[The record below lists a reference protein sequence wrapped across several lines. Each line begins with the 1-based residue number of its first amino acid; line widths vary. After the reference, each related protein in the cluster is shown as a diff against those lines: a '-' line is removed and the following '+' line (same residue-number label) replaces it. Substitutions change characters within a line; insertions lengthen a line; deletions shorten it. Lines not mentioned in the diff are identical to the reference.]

1 MEHSENIKKRYV
13 NHSDMKLEKFKK
25 AAYEV
30 IEYKDKIIR
39 MLCAILEVQGITTV
53 NIKEYISSNNEP
65 SLDSFLD
72 NNQYESKGYKKKTS
86 SRKRTLINVPDFR
99 TLKKNKELNLFSN
112 PDKMNE
118 ELIKEKNFSDSVLSS
133 YRMSLDD
140 KKLQNK
146 MIDNILFRD
155 ISGGKKRTF
164 VEEVEDNEDKNN
176 KSAQKYIDGNDKNF
190 IESRKKALENF
201 QQNENNYDCTYKTI
215 KKKNISGCNTTSK
228 LKDLNNSEECQLCLM
243 PNSDSLHGNFPPTF
257 YKLTCDHIF
266 HLMCLYE
273 TVIRRECRKTC
284 CICHNELSE
293 NDKNEII
300 NKVKLEKKENEK
312 KSKLLFKVMKL
323 QAENKDYPRKDIC
336 S

>member
-1 MEHSENIKKRYV
+1 MEHSENVKKKYV

-53 NIKEYISSNNEP
+53 NIKEYISSTNEP
-65 SLDSFLD
+65 SLDFFLD
-72 NNQYESKGYKKKTS
+72 NNEYETKGYKKKTS

-99 TLKKNKELNLFSN
+99 ALKKNKELNLFSN
-112 PDKMNE
+112 PDKINE

-146 MIDNILFRD
+146 MIDNILLRD
-155 ISGGKKRTF
+155 ISGGKKEIE
-164 VEEVEDNEDKNN
+164 VNEEKNI
-176 KSAQKYIDGNDKNF
+176 KSVQKYNEGNDKNF

-201 QQNENNYDCTYKTI
+201 QQNENNYDCTYKAI
-215 KKKNISGCNTTSK
+215 KKKKISGCNITTK
-228 LKDLNNSEECQLCLM
+228 LKDINNSDECQLCLM

-257 YKLTCDHIF
+257 YKLTCDHVF

-284 CICHNELSE
+284 CICHSELGE

-300 NKVKLEKKENEK
+300 NKVKREKKENEK

-323 QAENKDYPRKDIC
+323 QAENKNYPGKDIC

>member
-1 MEHSENIKKRYV
+1 MEHSENIKKKYI

-39 MLCAILEVQGITTV
+39 MLYAILEVQGITTV

-65 SLDSFLD
+65 PLDYFLD
-72 NNQYESKGYKKKTS
+72 NNEYESKGYKKKTS

-112 PDKMNE
+112 PDKIND

-155 ISGGKKRTF
+155 ISGGEK
-164 VEEVEDNEDKNN
+164 EVEDNDEKNI
-176 KSAQKYIDGNDKNF
+176 KSVQKCIDRNDKNF

-201 QQNENNYDCTYKTI
+201 QQNENNYDCAYKTI
-215 KKKNISGCNTTSK
+215 KKKNISGCNTTTK
-228 LKDLNNSEECQLCLM
+228 LKDINNSEECQLCLM
-243 PNSDSLHGNFPPTF
+243 PNSESLHGNFPPTF
-257 YKLTCDHIF
+257 YKLSCDHIF

-284 CICHNELSE
+284 CICHSELSE
-293 NDKNEII
+293 NNKNEII
-300 NKVKLEKKENEK
+300 NKVKREKKENEK

-323 QAENKDYPRKDIC
+323 QAENKNYPGKDIC

>member
-1 MEHSENIKKRYV
+1 MEHSENIKKKYV

-25 AAYEV
+25 AAYEI

-53 NIKEYISSNNEP
+53 NIKEYISSSNEP
-65 SLDSFLD
+65 SLDYLLD

-86 SRKRTLINVPDFR
+86 SRKRTLINVTDFR
-99 TLKKNKELNLFSN
+99 TLKRNKELNLFSN
-112 PDKMNE
+112 PDKINE

-140 KKLQNK
+140 KKIQNK
-146 MIDNILFRD
+146 MIDNLLFRD

-164 VEEVEDNEDKNN
+164 VEVEDNEVKNI
-176 KSAQKYIDGNDKNF
+176 KSVQKYMDGNDKNF

-215 KKKNISGCNTTSK
+215 KKKNISGCNTTTK

-243 PNSDSLHGNFPPTF
+243 PNNDSLHGNFPPTF

-284 CICHNELSE
+284 CICHSELNE

-300 NKVKLEKKENEK
+300 NKVKREKKENEK

-323 QAENKDYPRKDIC
+323 QAENKNYPRKDIC

>member
-30 IEYKDKIIR
+30 IEYKEKIIR

-53 NIKEYISSNNEP
+53 NIKEYISSSNEP

-72 NNQYESKGYKKKTS
+72 NNQY
-86 SRKRTLINVPDFR
+86 D
-99 TLKKNKELNLFSN
+99 
-112 PDKMNE
+112 
-118 ELIKEKNFSDSVLSS
+118 
-133 YRMSLDD
+133 
-140 KKLQNK
+140 
-146 MIDNILFRD
+146 
-155 ISGGKKRTF
+155 
-164 VEEVEDNEDKNN
+164 
-176 KSAQKYIDGNDKNF
+176 
-190 IESRKKALENF
+190 
-201 QQNENNYDCTYKTI
+201 
-215 KKKNISGCNTTSK
+215 
-228 LKDLNNSEECQLCLM
+228 
-243 PNSDSLHGNFPPTF
+243 
-257 YKLTCDHIF
+257 
-266 HLMCLYE
+266 
-273 TVIRRECRKTC
+273 RRTC